1 MKPRRSVLKIL
12 LASSLAL
19 LVAAL
24 AAYYFPQEVLTLDSG
39 AVKAEAMVVLG
50 GGTLERPQRAT
61 ELFKA
66 GEAPLI
72 ICSGLGDAESNAACL
87 TNSGVPVAAI
97 LLEPKSHTTQENA
110 KFSIA
115 MLRALGIH
123 RVIIV
128 TTWYHSRRALMC
140 FEHYAP
146 DITFYSRPS
155 YFGYPAQTKAET
167 LKSETLNGKEATPH
181 PTLSPV
187 EAERARAARKYE
199 QKVARSYAGSEY
211 LKLAGYWACYGV
223 CPF

>member
-1 MKPRRSVLKIL
+1 MKPRRVVLKIL

-19 LVAAL
+19 LLGGAVAFF
-24 AAYYFPQEVLTLDSG
+24 FPQRVLTVDSG
-39 AVKAEAMVVLG
+39 VCKAEAMVVLG
-50 GGTLERPQRAT
+50 GGSLERPERAA

-72 ICSGLGDAESNAACL
+72 LCSGLGDAESNAACL
-87 TNSGVPVAAI
+87 TNSGVPVTAI

-115 MLRALGIH
+115 MLHALGLH

-128 TTWYHSRRALMC
+128 TTWYHSRRALRC

-155 YFGYPAQTKAET
+155 YFGYVSGDEKRQTIRGYIKAEY
-167 LKSETLNGKEATPH
+167 
-181 PTLSPV
+181 V
-187 EAERARAARKYE
+187 
-199 QKVARSYAGSEY
+199 
-211 LKLAGYWACYGV
+211 KLLGYWVCYGV
-223 CPF
+223 CPV

>member
-1 MKPRRSVLKIL
+1 MKPRRVVLKIL
-12 LASSLAL
+12 PAL
-19 LVAAL
+19 FLGLLLTGATCFF
-24 AAYYFPQEVLTLDSG
+24 FPQQVLTEDSG

-50 GGTLERPQRAT
+50 GGSLERPERAA

-72 ICSGLGDAESNAACL
+72 ICSGIGDAESNAGCL
-87 TNSGVPVAAI
+87 TNAGVSVAAI

-115 MLRALGIH
+115 MLRALGLH

-155 YFGYPAQTKAET
+155 YFGYPAPTKAET
-167 LKSETLNGKEATPH
+167 LKSETLNGREATPH

-187 EAERARAARKYE
+187 EAERAQAARKYE
-199 QKVARSYAGSEY
+199 QKVARHYANSEY
-211 LKLAGYWACYGV
+211 WKLLGYWVCYGV

>member
-1 MKPRRSVLKIL
+1 MTADVAQATRTKISFWQRWPFRIFAGLIIALL
-12 LASSLAL
+12 LAGLLA
-19 LVAAL
+19 
-24 AAYYFPQEVLTLDSG
+24 YFLPQEVLTIDSG
-39 AVKAEAMVVLG
+39 PVKAEAMVVLG
-50 GGTLERPQRAT
+50 GGALERPERAA

-72 ICSGLGDAESNAACL
+72 ICSGLGDAIANAACL
-87 TNSGVPVAAI
+87 TNSGVPAAAI

-115 MLRALGIH
+115 MLRAHGIH

-155 YFGYPAQTKAET
+155 YYGYPKTEWNQNGIDGYMKAEY
-167 LKSETLNGKEATPH
+167 
-181 PTLSPV
+181 V
-187 EAERARAARKYE
+187 
-199 QKVARSYAGSEY
+199 
-211 LKLAGYWACYGV
+211 KLLGYWICYGV
-223 CPF
+223 CPL